1 MSEFIVVGIIGIF
14 VVNGLHTLFCENV
27 RED

>member
-1 MSEFIVVGIIGIF
+1 MSEFIVVGIIRIF
-14 VVNGLHTLFCENV
+14 VVNGVYTLFCENV